1 MGMNIWRAKFTS
13 YDGKTVYTANLALEE
28 RKHGIATGSLRDL
41 TGPVPVELIPLNGVV
56 NGNQYNVGGSV
67 SALGINLTVTFAPF
81 VFAFT
86 GGAQIVDHGSG
97 QTTDLYV
104 ITENVE

>member
-1 MGMNIWRAKFTS
+1 MNIWRAKFTS
-13 YDGKTVYTANLALEE
+13 YDGTTTYTGNLTLED
-28 RKHGIATGSLRDL
+28 RKHGIATGTLRDL
-41 TGPVPVELIPLNGVV
+41 TGPVPVELIDLSGVV

-67 SALGINLTVTFAPF
+67 SALGVNLTVTFAPF

-86 GGAQIVDHGSG
+86 GGAQIMDHGSG
-97 QTTDLYV
+97 QTTNLFV

>member
-1 MGMNIWRAKFTS
+1 MNIWRAKFTS
-13 YDGKTVYTANLALEE
+13 YDGTTTYTANLTLED
-28 RKHGIATGSLRDL
+28 RKHGIATGTLRDL
-41 TGPVPVELIPLNGVV
+41 TGPVPVELIDLSGVV

-67 SALGINLTVTFAPF
+67 AALGVNLTVTFAPF

-86 GGAQIVDHGSG
+86 GGAQIMDHGSG
-97 QTTDLYV
+97 QTTNLFV